1 MTAKYVPDA
10 QVAIQAVYDDPT
22 REQLADR
29 LEELLDL
36 LDTDLKDSRLY
47 KYRMQQPKFWL
58 VKVYGSGV
66 DFAFMWELRD
76 GEPWVM
82 WSGEARGF

>member
-1 MTAKYVPDA
+1 MTAKFVPEA
-10 QVAIQAVYDDPT
+10 RTAIQRIYDDPA
-22 REQLADR
+22 RDQLAGR

-36 LDTDLKDSRLY
+36 LDTDLKDSRLFR
-47 KYRMQQPKFWL
+47 YRMQQPKFWL

-82 WSGEARGF
+82 WAGEATGF